1 MQSWVKSG
9 LLLLCGV
16 TLGAGAIG
24 VVWKRSN
31 RPPTKNYA
39 LRDDILV
46 RGNTDLREVAFTFD
60 DGPRPEVARDLLNT
74 LGKEGV
80 RATFFVVGKQ
90 VDLYPAIVR
99 RMMNE
104 GHEVA
109 NHTYNHPRLDDLDA
123 KRIRSEIASCDK
135 AIFRATGAH
144 AALFRPPGMRYDD
157 VVIDTAQDLGYVTI
171 HWNVGAKDFTG
182 APEGSV
188 AERVLKNV
196 TPGSVIL
203 LHGQPETVAALPEIV
218 SSLRARGYRFVTVS
232 QMLARLPRPVIVKTN
247 AYAAIEPKPVS
258 KPVAIAR
265 ETSAAPRARHRAGAV
280 VATKPSAPVAAKSAV
295 RGVDV
300 PAYN

>member
-1 MQSWVKSG
+1 MHSWLKGG
-9 LLLLCGV
+9 LILLCGV
-16 TLGAGAIG
+16 SLGAGTIG
-24 VVWKRSN
+24 YLWKRAN
-31 RPPTKNYA
+31 KPPTKNYA

-74 LGKEGV
+74 LGREGV

-90 VDLYPAIVR
+90 VDLYPALVR

-104 GHEVA
+104 GHEVG

-123 KRIRSEIASCDK
+123 KRIKSEIASCDK

-144 AALFRPPGMRYDD
+144 ASLFRPPGMRYDD

-182 APEGSV
+182 AEPGSV
-188 AERVLKNV
+188 AERVLKTV
-196 TPGSVIL
+196 RPGSVIL
-203 LHGQPETVAALPEIV
+203 LHGQPETVAALPEII
-218 SSLRARGYRFVTVS
+218 SNLRAKGYRFVTVS

-247 AYAAIEPKPVS
+247 AYAAVEPKIEPKATVRTVVAPVRA
-258 KPVAIAR
+258 KRRPV
-265 ETSAAPRARHRAGAV
+265 AV
-280 VATKPSAPVAAKSAV
+280 VAKKPVTPQIAKSAV
-295 RGVDV
+295 KGVDV